1 MRAVETIR
9 FTLVDTATTRP
20 LEFPVRE
27 VVLAGYSGRNQDDVE
42 SHFEELK
49 ELGLP
54 APDEAPI
61 FFKVSTNL
69 ATTGERI
76 EVQDGTTSGE
86 VEFVLFFD
94 EGSTYVTVGSD
105 HTSRGFEK
113 HSIPASKQM
122 YPKILG
128 RQAWNYADVSD
139 HWDQLILRSW
149 AHSGGSRNLY
159 QESAVVTM
167 MEPARLVEL
176 ARDRVGMGES
186 GCIFMSGTI
195 PTVAGG
201 MIYADRLEYEL
212 EDPVLGRKIQHE
224 YDIVIL

>member
-1 MRAVETIR
+1 MTGETLE
-9 FTLVDTATTRP
+9 FTLIDPVATSP
-20 LEFPVRE
+20 LEFSVRE
-27 VVLAGYSGRNQDDVE
+27 LVLAGYSGRNQDDVQ

-69 ATTGERI
+69 ATTSSRI

-86 VEFVLFFD
+86 VEFVLLFD
-94 EGSTYVTVGSD
+94 EGETYVTVGSD

-128 RQAWNYADVSD
+128 NALWKYAEVAD
-139 HWDQLILRSW
+139 HWDQLVLRSW
-149 AHSGGSRNLY
+149 AYTADNPRLY
-159 QESAVVTM
+159 QESVVATM
-167 MEPARLVEL
+167 MEPDRLVRL
-176 ARDRVGMGES
+176 ARERVGMGQS

-195 PTVAGG
+195 PTVGGG
-201 MIYADRLEYEL
+201 MVYADRLEYEL
-212 EDPVLGRKIQHE
+212 EDPVLERKIRHG
-224 YDIVIL
+224 YDIELL